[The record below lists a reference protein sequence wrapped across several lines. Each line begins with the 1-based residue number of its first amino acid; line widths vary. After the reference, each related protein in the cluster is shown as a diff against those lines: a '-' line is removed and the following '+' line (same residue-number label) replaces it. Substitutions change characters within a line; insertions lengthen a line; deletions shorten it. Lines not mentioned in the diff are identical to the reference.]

1 MPKEPTTA
9 SYVEL
14 ATQGYSLFVNALTST
29 NQRTLDFMK
38 SVYEISSRPYASSAF
53 ETTARENLDRANQI
67 ASLAISELQTT
78 GQKSA
83 EFGEQLLAHG
93 AKLQDSYV
101 SSMRGAVETGI
112 SNMNYV
118 KETASQQIDEI
129 AKRMDDVQERA
140 MAQTSAN

>member
-78 GQKSA
+78 GQK
-83 EFGEQLLAHG
+83 LLAHG